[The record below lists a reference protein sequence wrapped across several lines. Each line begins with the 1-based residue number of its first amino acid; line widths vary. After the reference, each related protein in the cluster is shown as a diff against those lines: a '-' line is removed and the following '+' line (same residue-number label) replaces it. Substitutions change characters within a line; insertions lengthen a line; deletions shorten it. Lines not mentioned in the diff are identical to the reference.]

1 VALAEQGVGLGG
13 FGERA
18 GLDGE
23 RDQLAG
29 GGQREKL
36 APGIRADFGA
46 RVAPWSVTNQLD
58 AGAGPVECGDRDD
71 SARLGYH
78 GQRHIDRLIGADRID
93 RGVDPCGS
101 CLPHTVEQARAVGQ
115 RDGADFTQ

>member
-46 RVAPWSVTNQLD
+46 CVAPWSVTNQLD

-78 GQRHIDRLIGADRID
+78 GQRNVDGLIGAHRVD
-93 RGVDPCGS
+93 RGTHAIRS
-101 CLPHTVEQARAVGQ
+101 RRPHS
-115 RDGADFTQ
+115 F